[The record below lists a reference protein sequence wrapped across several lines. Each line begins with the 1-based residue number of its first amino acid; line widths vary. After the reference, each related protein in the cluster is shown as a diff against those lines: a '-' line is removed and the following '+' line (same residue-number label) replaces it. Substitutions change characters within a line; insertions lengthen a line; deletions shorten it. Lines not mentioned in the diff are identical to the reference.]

1 MGSAGRDYAFG
12 GFLMILAT
20 LAMVFLDGSLAVFV
34 AIAAAV
40 SGMVLFVRGAQ
51 IEHFNEDPL
60 AVEDY
65 GIPGP
70 RGEGFSSPGSPSLQN
85 YDSGPGSDF
94 APGLDSSFDWDAHY
108 RREFGEGSGGSGGA
122 GGPGGAGG
130 AGGPGG
136 PGGPD
141 GSTRL

>member
-70 RGEGFSSPGSPSLQN
+70 RGEGFGSGFDSAGLPSLKN

-108 RREFGEGSGGSGGA
+108 RREFGEGPGGS
-122 GGPGGAGG
+122 
-130 AGGPGG
+130 GGPGG
-136 PGGPD
+136 PGGPG